1 MRQFGYGFGILL
13 LVLAAASGFAQ
24 LLMIWAAGGYRPVS
38 LGSIWYNIH
47 ANSLVGF
54 QALIEKSLGSLVWM
68 PIQFLLTLPAF
79 LVLGIPGLVLLIWCR
94 PRHRGFG

>member
-68 PIQFLLTLPAF
+68 PIQFLLALPAF
-79 LVLGIPGLVLLIWCR
+79 LVLGIPGLILLISCR